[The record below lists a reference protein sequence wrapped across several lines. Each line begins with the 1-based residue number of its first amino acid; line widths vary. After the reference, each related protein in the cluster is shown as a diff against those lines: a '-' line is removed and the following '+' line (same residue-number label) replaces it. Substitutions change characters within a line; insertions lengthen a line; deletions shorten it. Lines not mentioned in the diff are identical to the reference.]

1 MATQVLIG
9 YARTSTTEQK
19 AGLEAQ
25 LRDLKAA
32 GCEEIFSEE
41 LSSVA
46 AARSELDAALRYVRK
61 GDFLVVT
68 KLDRLARSVADLVAI
83 TETLKRK
90 GVGLRILAMNLDT
103 STPTGKLMMNL
114 LGSIAEFE
122 RELMLERQREGIAK
136 AKADGKYQGRQPTAR
151 KKTADVLKL
160 RAEGRSA
167 GDIVSAL
174 GISRASVFRILSE
187 NPEPGTTCST
197 RARGVSGGYPGNGCL

>member
-1 MATQVLIG
+1 MSSPVHIG
-9 YARTSTTEQK
+9 YARTSTTDQK

-41 LSSVA
+41 LSSIA
-46 AARSELDAALRYVRK
+46 TTRPQLDAALRYVRK
-61 GDFLVVT
+61 GDFLIVT

-83 TETLKRK
+83 TEALKKK

-103 STPTGKLMMNL
+103 STPTGKLMLNL

-136 AKADGKYQGRQPTAR
+136 AKADGKYKGRQPTAR
-151 KKTADVLKL
+151 RKTSDVLRL
-160 RAEGRSA
+160 RADGRSA
-167 GDIVSAL
+167 NDIVDTL
-174 GISRASVFRILSE
+174 GISRASVFRILAE
-187 NPEPGTTCST
+187 HPEPTT
-197 RARGVSGGYPGNGCL
+197 